1 MMDILK
7 NEHSSMEE
15 IQKAFGI
22 FKDLNKSFWQ
32 GPLEKKKIMIKK
44 QGHLFQ
50 SHKYEERCG

>member
-7 NEHSSMEE
+7 NEKSSMEE

-32 GPLEKKKIMIKK
+32 GSTENKKIIIKK
-44 QGHLFQ
+44 QGHLLQ
-50 SHKYEERCG
+50 SHKYE

>member
-7 NEHSSMEE
+7 NENSSLEE

-32 GPLEKKKIMIKK
+32 GRSEKEKKMIRK
-44 QGHLFQ
+44 QGQLF
-50 SHKYEERCG
+50 SSKKNEEQYS